1 MASERSTEAK
11 SKAPEEI
18 QAEIETTR
26 EELGDTVGAIADKA
40 DISKQAKRK
49 VDDTKAKMAAKKEA
63 ISGKVGDTK
72 AKVAA
77 KKERIT
83 DGAPGEQ
90 ALAAAREN
98 PIPAAAGA
106 AFAGGLLVGWILG
119 RR

>member
-1 MASERSTEAK
+1 MTDKRSTAEE
-11 SKAPEEI
+11 SRSPEEI

-49 VDDTKAKMAAKKEA
+49 VDDTKAKMTAKKEA
-63 ISGKVGDTK
+63 ISDKVGDTTS
-72 AKVAA
+72 KVTA
-77 KKERIT
+77 KKEGIT
-83 DGAPGEQ
+83 DGASGEQ
-90 ALAAAREN
+90 ALAAVREN
-98 PIPAAAGA
+98 PITATAGA